1 MPCGSILK
9 EMNIYSGGGHIS
21 VCIHWMYVTNWI
33 DFLWGCVGNVERW
46 RLTMLKR
53 MIKKILRRMLGLT
66 KGGRNLRYGCS
77 IYSKM
82 QYNCEGSKADF
93 VIRNRH
99 RLWVADPR
107 KGKVAQLTSLI
118 QEIEIEPVENDSF
131 FYSIDWFKTLPSKNI
146 IFDNYTVDYQNVIS
160 SSLGEKKRFLIN
172 KENDFSANL
181 ISLINALHDYYVRM
195 CNLGSNNRIC
205 DKSINAVGSL
215 FERPAHTFFEGLQ
228 RILFV
233 NQFLWQTGHRLNG
246 LGHLDWILIE
256 LYRNDIKEKRMT
268 EKQAHKYIK
277 DFFQALH
284 VYFHIKSNVLLG
296 DTGQII
302 ILGGMTEE
310 GKYTYNELTE
320 LFIKVSM
327 ELKLPDP
334 KVLLRCSYKM
344 PDELLGLALKCI
356 STGIGAP
363 FISNDDAVIP
373 ALISYGYDA
382 ADAYK
387 YATAACWEP
396 LIPDCSCDQC
406 NVALFNFVAPFMEM
420 VNSSE
425 FNNVGS
431 IYELLDIYGKYLSQY
446 TEKVLKPF
454 VALQFEEDPLLS
466 LLSDTAMEKQQDITQ
481 GGAKYQNLGLTSVG
495 MGTVVN
501 SILNIR
507 DIVFTERRYTL
518 QELNTIRQQNFEKD
532 EVLRLHLK
540 KRMPCYGCDDIEVIN
555 LTKQIMDMA
564 SKEFDKYRTKSG
576 GRFKLG
582 LSAPSYVDAGKDTEA
597 SFDGRKSGEPFSVHI
612 SASNALPTT
621 ELLHFAMQL
630 DYTDNRVNGNVI
642 DFIVSPDALN
652 KNFNKYLLLLKAGLK
667 GGIFQ
672 LQMNVVSSDTLI
684 AARTNPEMFPD
695 LVVRV
700 WGFSAYFND
709 LPDEYKQV
717 LIERALESE
726 KAS

>member
-1 MPCGSILK
+1 
-9 EMNIYSGGGHIS
+9 
-21 VCIHWMYVTNWI
+21 
-33 DFLWGCVGNVERW
+33 
-46 RLTMLKR
+46 MLKR
-53 MIKKILRRMLGLT
+53 MIKKVLIRILEVT
-66 KGGRNLRYGCS
+66 KGGRKLRYGCS

-82 QYNCEGSKADF
+82 KNPCDDSKAAF

-99 RLWVADPR
+99 RLWIADPR
-107 KGKVAQLTSLI
+107 KGKTTQIISLI
-118 QEIEIEPVENDSF
+118 QKADIDPVENDSF
-131 FYSIDWFKTLPSKNI
+131 IYSIDWLKAVPCKKH
-146 IFDNYTVDYQNVIS
+146 IFDNYTVDYQNIVNV
-160 SSLGEKKRFLIN
+160 SLGEKKRILTN
-172 KENDFSANL
+172 KKSDFSENM
-181 ISLINALHDYYVRM
+181 IGLINALHNYYERL
-195 CNLGSNNRIC
+195 CSLGLDHGKYGQALDAIA
-205 DKSINAVGSL
+205 SI
-215 FERPAHTFFEGLQ
+215 FERPACTFFEGLQ
-228 RILFV
+228 RILFI

-246 LGHLDWILIE
+246 LGHLDWILID
-256 LYRNDIKEKRMT
+256 LYRNDIEENRLT
-268 EKQAHKYIK
+268 KQQAYQYIK
-277 DFFQALH
+277 DFFLALH
-284 VYFHIKSNVLLG
+284 EYFHIKSNVLLG

-302 ILGGMTEE
+302 ILGGLTED
-310 GKYTYNELTE
+310 GSYTCNELTE

-327 ELKLPDP
+327 DLKLPDP
-334 KVLLRCSYKM
+334 KVLLRCSVKM
-344 PDELLGLALKCI
+344 PDKLLSLALKCI

-363 FISNDDAVIP
+363 FLSNDDVVIP

-382 ADAYK
+382 TDAYK

-406 NVALFNFVAPFMEM
+406 NVALFNFAVPFIEM
-420 VNSSE
+420 TNSLE
-425 FNNVGS
+425 FNNVAS
-431 IYELLDIYGKYLSQY
+431 IDEMLKIYRKYLSQY
-446 TEKVLKPF
+446 TKKILTPF
-454 VALQFEEDPLLS
+454 LELQFEEDPLLS
-466 LLSDTAMEKQQDITQ
+466 LLSNTAMEKQQDITQ

-501 SILNIR
+501 SILNIH
-507 DIVFTERRYTL
+507 DLVFTQKRYML
-518 QELNTIRQQNFEKD
+518 QELNAIRKNNFAQD
-532 EVLRLHLK
+532 EVLRQHLK
-540 KRMPCYGCDDIEVIN
+540 KRMPCYGCDDDEVIN

-582 LSAPSYVDAGKDTEA
+582 LSAPSYVDAGKSTEA

-630 DYTDNRVNGNVI
+630 DYTDNRMNGNVV
-642 DFIVSPDALN
+642 DFIVSPDTLN
-652 KNFNKYLLLLKAGLK
+652 KNFNKYVSLLKAGLK

-684 AARTNPEMFPD
+684 AARTNPELFPN
-695 LVVRV
+695 LIVRV